1 MTISAF
7 TAYKDSAGKLH
18 TSLESVQTAER
29 RAMFADALKA
39 GTAANPQLARLD
51 PALVVDFCMAL
62 GKTIGEIANDRLAP
76 VGVGPGG
83 ARPADYKPTLPEQEE
98 RARELL
104 RGIGPVRT
112 AFDKVPAERLV
123 PATPARKLEADSVS
137 TEEKGGRF
145 ENAPRFPDGGIVGDR
160 AVAKSPALGLP
171 YGRDNLADMGGDGP
185 VVGRAAGD
193 GVDGD
198 VYAAVARELGTEF
211 PGNEKPHR
219 TDFGRHP
226 LDPSPVD
233 EGALQVAAGV
243 ADRGH

>member
-1 MTISAF
+1 MSITAF
-7 TAYKDSAGKLH
+7 TAYKDTSGKLH

-29 RAMFADALKA
+29 RAMYADLLKA
-39 GTAANPQLARLD
+39 GTSANPQLARLD
-51 PALVVDFCMAL
+51 PTLVVDFCMAL
-62 GKTIGEIANDRLAP
+62 GKSIGDVANDRLTPIGANVTVSNKTAAETMQP
-76 VGVGPGG
+76 VV
-83 ARPADYKPTLPEQEE
+83 AAAQKLT
-98 RARELL
+98 
-104 RGIGPVRT
+104 
-112 AFDKVPAERLV
+112 
-123 PATPARKLEADSVS
+123 PATPARKLNPESVS

-145 ENAPRFPDGGIVGDR
+145 ENAPRFPSGGIVGDR

-198 VYAAVARELGTEF
+198 VYAAVVRELGTEF

-233 EGALQVAAGV
+233 EGALRVAAGV

>member
-1 MTISAF
+1 MSITAF

-18 TSLESVQTAER
+18 TSLDSVQTAER
-29 RAMFADALKA
+29 RAMYAELLKA

-62 GKTIGEIANDRLAP
+62 GKSIGEVANDRLAP
-76 VGVGPGG
+76 QGVGPGG
-83 ARPADYKPTLPEQEE
+83 ARAEVNVTVHKPTLAEQEE
-98 RARELL
+98 RARSLL
-104 RGIGPVRT
+104 RPLVE
-112 AFDKVPAERLV
+112 KSV
-123 PATPARKLEADSVS
+123 PATPARKLEADSKS
-137 TEEKGGRF
+137 PEEKGGRF
-145 ENAPRFPDGGIVGDR
+145 ENAPRFPNGGIVGDR
-160 AVAKSPALGLP
+160 PVASRPELAMP
-171 YGRDNLADMGGDGP
+171 YGGAPVRDGGDGP
-185 VVGRAAGD
+185 VSVGGKSA
-193 GVDGD
+193 GVDD
-198 VYAAVARELGTEF
+198 DLYAAVVRELGTEF